1 MYYKKCIYDAPEIT
15 IYIQKYKK
23 TKIEVHL
30 IIILNFYLKMFVDN
44 HELLNLDS
52 FLKTEFKLSTK
63 KYVIKDFF
71 KFFKFPFKK
80 FEENEESFY
89 FKIGELLINDMEVS
103 FEMQMLS
110 NKHLY
115 FILENLIK
123 EKRLLMLMVLDFL
136 NNNN

>member
-52 FLKTEFKLSTK
+52 FLKTEFKFSTK